1 MRNLFNSISQEEKS
15 RILEMHSGKKTL
27 LKEGIQAPISDFFD
41 GSYKLDLM
49 SKNEQGQPFIY
60 FMFDGAN
67 LKVFNKNTK
76 QDEYIGGYKILS
88 GKLAQGQM
96 TGVIDVNK
104 KTITLYSGKNL
115 VGVIGPQ

>member
-1 MRNLFNSISQEEKS
+1 MKNLFNNISESEKN

-27 LKEGIQAPISDFFD
+27 LKEGIQTSISDFFD

-49 SKNEQGQPFIY
+49 SKNEQGQPFVY
-60 FMFDGAN
+60 FMFDGTN
-67 LKVFNKNTK
+67 LKVRNNNTK
-76 QDEYIGGYKILS
+76 QDESIGGYKILS
-88 GKLAQGQM
+88 GKLSQGQM
-96 TGVIDVNK
+96 TGVIDTNK